1 MSGFDAGWLSLRA
14 AADMRARNAGLAEK
28 VAAHFAG
35 KETLSILDLG
45 CGTGANL
52 RASYAN
58 YPKIQHWQLV
68 DHDLALLEVG
78 KQTLMHWADEGRTE
92 ADGTLCLK
100 KGGYKLHIKFLQ
112 CDLSRGLDGLFQNE
126 PDLVTASAL
135 FDLVSD
141 DWLARFVDMITKKRC
156 SVYALLTYD
165 GAEIWQPSLPL
176 DEAVHAG
183 FLAHQHRDKG
193 FGAALGP
200 DAPDALRSHLEAIG
214 FKVNMADSPWRLTQE
229 PDGDLMVALADGI
242 ASASC
247 ESGTITEE
255 QASDWLASRSKAHSA
270 HIGHQDLFAAPPD

>member
-14 AADMRARNAGLAEK
+14 AADMRARNAGLAAR
-28 VAAHFAG
+28 VTAHFAD

-52 RASYAN
+52 RASYAL
-58 YPKIQHWQLV
+58 YPKSQHWQLV

-92 ADGTLCLK
+92 ADGTLCLRK
-100 KGGYKLHIKFLQ
+100 DSYKLHIKFLQ
-112 CDLSRGLDGLFQNE
+112 RDLSRDMDGLFQNDS
-126 PDLVTASAL
+126 DLVTASAL

-141 DWLARFVDMITKKRC
+141 AWLARFVDMIAER
-156 SVYALLTYD
+156 SSAVYALLTYD
-165 GAEIWQPSLPL
+165 GDEKWLPSLPL

-200 DAPDALRSHLEAIG
+200 DAPAALRSHLEAIG
-214 FKVNMADSPWRLTQE
+214 FKVNVADSPWRLTQE
-229 PDGDLMVALADGI
+229 RDGDLMVALADGI

-255 QASDWLASRSKAHSA
+255 QASDWLASRSKAPFA

>member
-1 MSGFDAGWLSLRA
+1 MSGFDAEWLGLRA
-14 AADMRARNAGLAEK
+14 AADLRARNAGLAAR
-28 VAAHFAG
+28 VAAHFAI

-52 RASYAN
+52 RASYAL

-68 DHDLALLEVG
+68 DHDVALLEVG

-92 ADGTLCLK
+92 ADGGLHLK
-100 KGGYKLHIKFLQ
+100 KDGYKLHIEFLQ
-112 CDLSRGLDGLFQNE
+112 RDLSRDLDGLFEND
-126 PDLVTASAL
+126 PHLVTASAL

-141 DWLARFVDMITKKRC
+141 AWLARFVDMIAERG
-156 SVYALLTYD
+156 SAVYALLTYD
-165 GAEIWQPSLPL
+165 GDEKWLPSLPL

-200 DAPDALRSHLEAIG
+200 EAPDALRSHLEAFR
-214 FKVNMADSPWRLTQE
+214 FKVDVAGSPWCLTQE
-229 PDGDLMVALADGI
+229 RDGDLMVALADGI

-255 QASDWLASRSKAHSA
+255 QASDWLASRSKAHFA

>member
-1 MSGFDAGWLSLRA
+1 MSGFDAGWLKLRES
-14 AADMRARNAGLAEK
+14 ADLRARNAELATS
-28 VAAHFAG
+28 VAAHFTS

-52 RASYAN
+52 RASYAL
-58 YPKIQHWQLV
+58 YPKMQHWQLV
-68 DHDLALLEVG
+68 DHDLALLDVG
-78 KQTLMHWADEGRTE
+78 NQTLMQWADEARTE

-112 CDLSRGLDGLFQNE
+112 LDLSRDMDGLFQND

-200 DAPDALRSHLEAIG
+200 DAPAALRAHLEAFR
-214 FKVNMADSPWRLTQE
+214 FKVDVADSPWRLTQE
-229 PDGDLMVALADGI
+229 RDGDLIVALADGI

-247 ESGTITEE
+247 ESGVISKE

>member
-14 AADMRARNAGLAEK
+14 ATDMRARNAELAAR
-28 VAAHFAG
+28 VAAHFAD

-52 RASYAN
+52 RASYAL

-68 DHDLALLEVG
+68 DHDLALLDVG
-78 KQTLMHWADEGRTE
+78 KQTLMQWADEARTE
-92 ADGTLCLK
+92 ADGTLRLK
-100 KGGYKLHIKFLQ
+100 KGSYKLHIKFLQ
-112 CDLSRGLDGLFQNE
+112 RDLSRDMDGLFQND

-141 DWLARFVDMITKKRC
+141 DWFARFVDMITKKRC

-183 FLAHQHRDKG
+183 FLAHQHRNKG

-200 DAPDALRSHLEAIG
+200 DAPAALRSHLEAFR
-214 FKVNMADSPWRLTQE
+214 FKVDVADSPWHLTQE
-229 PDGDLMVALADGI
+229 YDGDLIVALADGI

-255 QASDWLASRSKAHSA
+255 QASDWLTSRSKAHSA
-270 HIGHQDLFAAPPD
+270 HIGHQDLFAVPTD

>member
-14 AADMRARNAGLAEK
+14 AADMRARNAELAAR
-28 VAAHFAG
+28 VAAHFAD

-52 RASYAN
+52 RASYAL
-58 YPKIQHWQLV
+58 YPKMQHWQLV
-68 DHDLALLEVG
+68 DHDLALLDVG
-78 KQTLMHWADEGRTE
+78 NQTLMQWADEARTE
-92 ADGTLCLK
+92 ADGTLRLK

-112 CDLSRGLDGLFQNE
+112 RDLSRDMDGLFQND

-141 DWLARFVDMITKKRC
+141 DWLMRFVGMIARKRC

-165 GAEIWQPSLPL
+165 GTEIWEPTLVL

-183 FLAHQHRDKG
+183 FIAHQHRDKG

-200 DAPDALRSHLEAIG
+200 DAPAALRSHLEAFR
-214 FKVNMADSPWRLTQE
+214 FKVDVADSPWRLTQE
-229 PDGDLMVALADGI
+229 RDGNLMAALADGI
-242 ASASC
+242 TTASC
-247 ESGTITEE
+247 ETGAISKE
-255 QASDWLASRSKAHSA
+255 QAADWIASRVRAQSA
-270 HIGHQDLFAAPPD
+270 LIGHQDLFATPPD

>member
-1 MSGFDAGWLSLRA
+1 
-14 AADMRARNAGLAEK
+14 
-28 VAAHFAG
+28 
-35 KETLSILDLG
+35 
-45 CGTGANL
+45 
-52 RASYAN
+52 
-58 YPKIQHWQLV
+58 
-68 DHDLALLEVG
+68 
-78 KQTLMHWADEGRTE
+78 
-92 ADGTLCLK
+92 LCLK

-112 CDLSRGLDGLFQNE
+112 RDLSRDMDGLFQND

-200 DAPDALRSHLEAIG
+200 DAPAALRSHLEAFR
-214 FKVNMADSPWRLTQE
+214 FKVDVADSPWRLTQE
-229 PDGDLMVALADGI
+229 YDGDLIVALADEI

-247 ESGTITEE
+247 ENRPPTGSHHGAKPTPRI
-255 QASDWLASRSKAHSA
+255 SA
-270 HIGHQDLFAAPPD
+270 IRICLLRHPTDGNTAPCAQIPHPCG

>member
-1 MSGFDAGWLSLRA
+1 MSGFNAEWLGLRA
-14 AADMRARNAGLAEK
+14 AADLRARNAGLAK
-28 VAAHFAG
+28 RVTSHFAG
-35 KETLSILDLG
+35 RKTLSILDLG

-52 RASYAN
+52 RASYAL
-58 YPKIQHWQLV
+58 YPKSQHWQLV
-68 DHDLALLEVG
+68 DHDVALLEVG

-92 ADGTLCLK
+92 ADGTLCLRK
-100 KGGYKLHIKFLQ
+100 DGYKLHIKFLQ
-112 CDLSRGLDGLFQNE
+112 RDLSRDLGGLFEND
-126 PDLVTASAL
+126 PHLVTASAL

-141 DWLARFVDMITKKRC
+141 AWLARFVDMITKKRC
-156 SVYALLTYD
+156 SVYGLLTYD
-165 GAEIWQPSLPL
+165 GEEKWLPSLPL

-200 DAPDALRSHLEAIG
+200 DAPAALRSHLEAFR
-214 FKVNMADSPWRLTQE
+214 FKVDVADSPWRLTQE
-229 PDGDLMVALADGI
+229 RDGDLIVALADGI

-270 HIGHQDLFAAPPD
+270 LIGHQDLFATPPD